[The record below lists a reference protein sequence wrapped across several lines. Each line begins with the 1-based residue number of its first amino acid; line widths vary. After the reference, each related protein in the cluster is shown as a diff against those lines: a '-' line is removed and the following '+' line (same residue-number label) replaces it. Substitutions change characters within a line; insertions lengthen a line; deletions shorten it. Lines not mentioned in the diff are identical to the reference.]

1 MLIRFI
7 CENFLSFG
15 NEKNAFEFL
24 NTAASKTKSLP
35 EHIVKISPNI
45 SVLRGTVI
53 YGANASGKTN
63 FITAIGYAKNI
74 IESYKNGIEEHNLS
88 SHQNKFC
95 KSEKSRFVFEFKL
108 KDLIYEYGFEITSKE
123 VVSEWLRSTNLNGK
137 REKTFFEREKNKI
150 TNDKDIAAI
159 IKKEKKDGNFF
170 KYLKKAVKPNQ
181 LLLHRL
187 LEDNVGF
194 AQDLLKWF
202 QKIIIVRDFD
212 HSSYFFSGELFEFAE
227 NILKK
232 IDNKIDGLG
241 QKKEEIIKPSNI
253 SGMPLDYA
261 EKLFSTLENYA
272 KSGKKGILI
281 AESSLGEK
289 LCFSVG
295 EKGIKYQHELLI
307 KRNGQEFSIKQ
318 ESEGIRR
325 IFDLIP
331 MLFTIQNKQPK
342 HDNPKSIFII
352 DEIQQSLHPHI
363 AEEIIKMFF
372 ELGKNSESQIIFT
385 THDTNLLN
393 LSLMRKDEIWF
404 AEKDKNLNTHFTS
417 LAEFKDVR
425 EDLVISKG
433 YLQGRFGAIPFI
445 GNWRGE

>member
-1 MLIRFI
+1 MI
-7 CENFLSFG
+7 
-15 NEKNAFEFL
+15 
-24 NTAASKTKSLP
+24 
-35 EHIVKISPNI
+35 
-45 SVLRGTVI
+45 
-53 YGANASGKTN
+53 
-63 FITAIGYAKNI
+63 
-74 IESYKNGIEEHNLS
+74 
-88 SHQNKFC
+88 
-95 KSEKSRFVFEFKL
+95 
-108 KDLIYEYGFEITSKE
+108 KE
-123 VVSEWLRSTNLNGK
+123 
-137 REKTFFEREKNKI
+137 
-150 TNDKDIAAI
+150 
-159 IKKEKKDGNFF
+159 
-170 KYLKKAVKPNQ
+170 
-181 LLLHRL
+181 
-187 LEDNVGF
+187 
-194 AQDLLKWF
+194 
-202 QKIIIVRDFD
+202 
-212 HSSYFFSGELFEFAE
+212 
-227 NILKK
+227 
-232 IDNKIDGLG
+232 
-241 QKKEEIIKPSNI
+241 
-253 SGMPLDYA
+253 
-261 EKLFSTLENYA
+261 
-272 KSGKKGILI
+272 GILI

-289 LCFSVG
+289 LCFGVG

-372 ELGKNSESQIIFT
+372 ELAKNSESQIIFT

-425 EDLVISKG
+425 EDLVISKS
-433 YLQGRFGAIPFI
+433 YLQGRFGGIPFI

>member
-15 NEKNAFEFL
+15 NEKDAFEFL

-35 EHIVKISPNI
+35 DHVVKISPNI
-45 SVLRGTVI
+45 SILRGAAI

-63 FITAIGYAKNI
+63 FIKAISYAKNI
-74 IESYKNGIEEHNLS
+74 IEAYKIGIEEHNLGS
-88 SHQNKFC
+88 YQNKFC
-95 KSEKSRFVFEFKL
+95 KSGKTKFGFEFKL
-108 KDLIYEYGFEITSKE
+108 KDSIYEYGFEITSKE
-123 VVSEWLRSTNLNGK
+123 VISEWLRSTNLNGK
-137 REKTFFEREKNKI
+137 RAKTFFERSGEKI
-150 TNDKDIAAI
+150 TDDKEIAVI
-159 IKKEKKDGNFF
+159 VKKEKDENFF

-187 LEDNVGF
+187 LEDNVVF
-194 AQDLLKWF
+194 AQELVKWF
-202 QKIIIVRDFD
+202 KKIIVVRDFD
-212 HSSYFFSGELFEFAE
+212 HSSYFFSGELFKFAE
-227 NILKK
+227 GILKK
-232 IDNKIDGLG
+232 IDDGIDELG
-241 QKKEEIIKPSNI
+241 RKNEELTKASNI
-253 SGMPLDYA
+253 VGMPLDYA
-261 EKLFSTLENYA
+261 EKVFSTLETHA
-272 KSGKKGILI
+272 RSGKKGILI
-281 AESSLGEK
+281 AENNIGEQ

-295 EKGIKYQHELLI
+295 DKGVKYQHELLI
-307 KRNGQEFSIKQ
+307 KRNGQEFSLKQ
-318 ESEGIRR
+318 ESDGIRK

-393 LSLMRKDEIWF
+393 LSLLRKDEIWF
-404 AEKDKNLNTHFTS
+404 TEKDKNLNTHFTS
-417 LAEFKDVR
+417 LAEFKDIR